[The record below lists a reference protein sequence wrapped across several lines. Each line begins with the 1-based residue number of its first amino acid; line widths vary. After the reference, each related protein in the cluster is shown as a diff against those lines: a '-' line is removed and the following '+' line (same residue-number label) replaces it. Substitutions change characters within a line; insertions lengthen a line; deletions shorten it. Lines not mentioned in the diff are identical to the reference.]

1 MALFCLPL
9 LALGQDPEP
18 APNAASPD
26 DDRPAPASCP
36 AKIVNLDIPTPT
48 LDHVQDGATL
58 VSGSIPKG
66 TAGIVWL
73 CKGSKRLG
81 NDVEVDPSTGKFVVS
96 GLPPVANGD
105 EIQAELGNRN
115 GIGPASAKLVVG
127 SCAQV
132 GSSNGTAP
140 VLTISLDAS
149 GKAKYSGTLSGG
161 KAGTEIQICVNG
173 VAIGKPIPLD
183 ANGKFD
189 GGTNTISLKSGDE
202 IQAQAPG
209 SPLSNKVTISA
220 AVSSPTDTSA
230 TNNKAV
236 AVLIGGVEYA
246 GYSAQSQTTNA
257 FLNIFYQG
265 PTSWKHLAGWG
276 RMRLTSTPQKA
287 TNGVVSVISN
297 PTGLTTT
304 DYSNVGQAF
313 DYVAGPS
320 VKLAAGWN
328 FVAGFGATTPLSS
341 QNAPITFVAPAFGSN
356 ECTELVNRFSAAN
369 GYSPALS
376 LNTSPNPTT
385 CLAGGYTDIAFS
397 NEDRSSFLLKYGA
410 GFRTTYNWKFGDCKD
425 KSNSSGC
432 SAYSALDIG
441 FGQDASVTG
450 GKLSG
455 WVFKLDGVMPIPTGN
470 SSLLYLFG
478 SSYIRLRR
486 NQTLPPLL
494 LQTPNPPIAV
504 PSATVIVLP
513 LRQPN
518 RDYYRLGVGLNISQL
533 WCKAFGSNC
542 TDSSQA
548 AKKP

>member
-1 MALFCLPL
+1 MLLLALLCLPL
-9 LALGQDPEP
+9 TALGQGSNSPAATLPSDEP
-18 APNAASPD
+18 PVSAP
-26 DDRPAPASCP
+26 CP
-36 AKIVNLDIPTPT
+36 VRKVNLDLPSTT
-48 LDHVQDGATL
+48 LDQAQGGATS
-58 VSGSIPKG
+58 VSGSISKKSTSG
-66 TAGIVWL
+66 SVRLCSAG
-73 CKGSKRLG
+73 KQLG
-81 NDVEVDPSTGKFVVS
+81 NDVPVDPSTGKFVVS
-96 GLPPVANGD
+96 GLDSLANGE
-105 EIQAELGNRN
+105 EIQAEFGNRD
-115 GIGPASAKLVVG
+115 GIGPASTKLVVG
-127 SCAQV
+127 SCAGV
-132 GSSNGTAP
+132 ASSTGKAP
-140 VLTISLDAS
+140 TLTISIDPK
-149 GKAKYSGTLSGG
+149 GTAKYSGTLPG
-161 KAGTEIQICVNG
+161 GTEKTEVQICVNG
-173 VAIGKPIPLD
+173 VAVGKPITLD

-189 GGTNTISLKSGDE
+189 GGTNTISLKSGDKV
-202 IQAQAPG
+202 QVQAPG
-209 SPLSNKVTISA
+209 VPLSNEVTITAS
-220 AVSSPTDTSA
+220 VSSVADTGD
-230 TNNKAV
+230 KAV

-246 GYSAQSQTTNA
+246 GYSAQSQTTNG

-265 PTSWKHLAGWG
+265 PVHWKRLTGWG
-276 RMRLTSTPQKA
+276 RMRLTSAPQKA

-320 VKLAAGWN
+320 VKLAPGWN

-341 QNAPITFVAPAFGSN
+341 QNTPITFVAPPFGSN
-356 ECTELVNRFSAAN
+356 ECTELVSRFSAAN

-376 LNTSPNPTT
+376 LNTAPSPTT
-385 CLAGGYTDIAFS
+385 CLAGGYTNIAFS

-425 KSNSSGC
+425 KSDSSGC
-432 SAYSALDIG
+432 SAYSTLDIG

-478 SSYIRLRR
+478 SSYIRLKR

-494 LQTPNPPIAV
+494 LQTPNPPISV
-504 PSATVIVLP
+504 PSATVVVLP

-518 RDYYRLGVGLNISQL
+518 RDYYRLGVGLNITQL

-548 AKKP
+548 AKK